1 MMFFCYSDVIKP
13 QKEIKIAFVD
23 SIELLLLKKEI
34 I

>member
-1 MMFFCYSDVIKP
+1 MMFFCYYDVIKP
-13 QKEIKIAFVD
+13 LKEIKIAFVD

>member
-1 MMFFCYSDVIKP
+1 MMFFCYSDVIKLL
-13 QKEIKIAFVD
+13 KEIKIAFVD

>member
-13 QKEIKIAFVD
+13 LKEIKIVFVD